1 MVPPLFTFAL
11 DSGTFLEN
19 INGTFRI
26 REGTEPMR
34 RMLHADLDLLARE
47 ALGLAGLCAT
57 IVALLLLPLF
67 A

>member
-1 MVPPLFTFAL
+1 MFTFGL
-11 DSGTFLEN
+11 DSEVRLKN

-47 ALGLAGLCAT
+47 AVGLAGLCAT
-57 IVALLLLPLF
+57 IVAILLLPLF

>member
-1 MVPPLFTFAL
+1 MRHML
-11 DSGTFLEN
+11 D
-19 INGTFRI
+19 
-26 REGTEPMR
+26 
-34 RMLHADLDLLARE
+34 ADLEIVARE

>member
-1 MVPPLFTFAL
+1 MFAFGL
-11 DSGTFLEN
+11 DSEARLKN
-19 INGTFRI
+19 INGTFRTG
-26 REGTEPMR
+26 EGTEPMQ

-57 IVALLLLPLF
+57 IVAVLLLPLF

>member
-1 MVPPLFTFAL
+1 MFTFGL
-11 DSGTFLEN
+11 DSDVRLEN

-34 RMLHADLDLLARE
+34 HMLHADLDLLARE

-57 IVALLLLPLF
+57 IVAVLLLPLF